1 MMFRKLRSLFLLN
14 LVIFASLPAAAVKND
29 LQAEYE
35 TAFTMATSGQSFA
48 AAELLFESARELPG
62 DDPALV
68 EQLIGPAQLL
78 VFIAASLSDYN
89 DWMYFLNHVVDEET
103 YVTDRMIASGL
114 RAGMPGQGRRFT
126 GYHGLKVA
134 SKEEHQAVKVGSL
147 FVRAAPYW
155 LPNMPQNK
163 NEYHSAVAE
172 MVLRYPDLSLSR
184 QVIEMS
190 VWRTAK
196 EAAMSGETDVY
207 LFKDILYAGGRE
219 EPILAKSAGLQVIA
233 DILPS
238 LNIKDI
244 TDEMISEFA
253 DMLDEARDPEVRYAI
268 MSLLDRLE
276 LTPKWRALLQNAL
289 KRLSKPMPRSAD
301 EALARLLLIH
311 FALEDKD
318 HGKIRSYL
326 AQGLPNKPFPPTA
339 ERNLYVE
346 SVWAMNQAAN
356 YFTRYGRYADGRQV
370 HEKLKERFPET
381 QVSKKADEALTEMDA
396 DPVAAS
402 LKAIDHHA
410 RIEKQMKPNFN
421 KMALYDDIIEKTE
434 FKALREAV
442 LERKTKEGLTE

>member
-1 MMFRKLRSLFLLN
+1 MTVCKSLHLFLTRTLLFSKFHLGTQAPSR
-14 LVIFASLPAAAVKND
+14 LVPKFHLGTHSLLKFHFLPFLLCCGLLLASLPAAAVKND
-29 LQAEYE
+29 LQVECE
-35 TAFTMATSGQSFA
+35 TAFTMATSGQSFE

-89 DWMYFLNHVVDEET
+89 DWMYFLNHVVDEEN

-126 GYHGLKVA
+126 GYHGLKTT

-207 LFKDILYAGGRE
+207 LFKDILYAGGRK
-219 EPILAKSAGLQVIA
+219 EPILAKSAGLQAIA

-276 LTPKWRALLQNAL
+276 LTPKWRALLN
-289 KRLSKPMPRSAD
+289 KTHSN
-301 EALARLLLIH
+301 
-311 FALEDKD
+311 
-318 HGKIRSYL
+318 
-326 AQGLPNKPFPPTA
+326 GLPSPCP
-339 ERNLYVE
+339 
-346 SVWAMNQAAN
+346 
-356 YFTRYGRYADGRQV
+356 
-370 HEKLKERFPET
+370 
-381 QVSKKADEALTEMDA
+381 
-396 DPVAAS
+396 
-402 LKAIDHHA
+402 
-410 RIEKQMKPNFN
+410 
-421 KMALYDDIIEKTE
+421 
-434 FKALREAV
+434 AV
-442 LERKTKEGLTE
+442 LMRHWQGSCSSTLPWKIKTTDKYRRIWRRGCLTSLSRLQQSVTSTWNRCGP

>member
-1 MMFRKLRSLFLLN
+1 MTVCKSLHLFLFC
-14 LVIFASLPAAAVKND
+14 LVILASLPAAAVKND
-29 LQAEYE
+29 LQVECE
-35 TAFTMATSGQSFA
+35 TAFTMATSGQSFE
-48 AAELLFESARELPG
+48 AAELLFEAARELPG

-68 EQLIGPAQLL
+68 EELIGPAQLL

-89 DWMYFLNHVVDEET
+89 DWMYFLNHVVDEEN

-155 LPNMPQNK
+155 LPNMPQNR

-196 EAAMSGETDVY
+196 EAAMSGATDVY

-219 EPILAKSAGLQVIA
+219 APILAKSAGLQAIA

-253 DMLDEARDPEVRYAI
+253 DALDEARDPEVRYAI

-289 KRLSKPMPRSAD
+289 KRLSKPMPRTAD

-318 HGKIRSYL
+318 HGQIQAYA
-326 AQGLPNKPFPPTA
+326 AQQLPNRPFPPTA

-346 SVWAMNQAAN
+346 SVWALSQAAN
-356 YFTRYGRYADGRQV
+356 YFTCYGHYPQAKQV
-370 HEKLKERFPET
+370 HEKLKDRFPET
-381 QVSKKADEALTEMDA
+381 QVSRNALDAIEEMNA

-410 RIEKQMKPNFN
+410 RIQKQMKPNFN
-421 KMALYDDIIEKTE
+421 KMALYEDIIENAESATLRQAVQEK
-434 FKALREAV
+434 KA
-442 LERKTKEGLTE
+442 KEQ